1 MEEADVHSSP
11 PTENAMEARVMENF
25 QKSFSE
31 VQTILNHN
39 TALIREISQ
48 NQESNAVGSLTKN
61 VGLIRELNTNI
72 GQVVQLYE
80 NISAEFSRSME
91 EDNTSGDRAAAEAD
105 AALHQPSNAEV
116 GSLNKQKQH
125 RNN

>member
-1 MEEADVHSSP
+1 MEEADVPSSQ
-11 PTENAMEARVMENF
+11 PTEDAVEARVMENF

-48 NQESNAVGSLTKN
+48 NQESNAVGRLTKN

-91 EDNTSGDRAAAEAD
+91 EDNTTSGDRAAEAD

-116 GSLNKQKQH
+116 GSLNKQKKH
-125 RNN
+125 RHT